1 MIDNREDRGHGHSTQ
16 KPIECMLRPIKCNS
30 KEGDVVYDPFV
41 GSGTTIIAAEVSH
54 RRCYAMDLDPHYCTV
69 AIERWQNWT
78 GQQATLAS
86 NSQPYADVMRERAKA
101 EAELTAAAGLSQ

>member
-1 MIDNREDRGHGHSTQ
+1 
-16 KPIECMLRPIKCNS
+16 
-30 KEGDVVYDPFV
+30 
-41 GSGTTIIAAEVSH
+41 
-54 RRCYAMDLDPHYCTV
+54 MDLDPHYCAV